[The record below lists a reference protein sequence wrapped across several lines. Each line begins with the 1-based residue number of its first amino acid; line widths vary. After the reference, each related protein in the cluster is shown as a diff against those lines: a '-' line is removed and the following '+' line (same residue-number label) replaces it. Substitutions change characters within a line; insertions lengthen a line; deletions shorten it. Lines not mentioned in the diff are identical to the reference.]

1 MNKCTANRVGS
12 RSCLWMLLTVLL
24 LTACKPSV
32 PDTYLQP
39 GEMADILFDCHL
51 AEAIVNQQP
60 TDDKL
65 APLAFKESIMR
76 KHGTTIAE
84 FDSSMVYYSRHASQL
99 HDVYVMLSDRLSDEA
114 MAQGTTAGEL
124 NKYGN
129 LSSSA
134 DTANVWNGD
143 RVLVMS
149 PYPSFNNY
157 SFELEADTA
166 FHKGDKLLLDFDTQ
180 FIYQDGVRDAIAVLV
195 VKFTN
200 DSIASQSIRMSS
212 SSRYHLQV
220 GGDSLQMKNI
230 RGYFMLNRK
239 STEESATTLKMLV
252 VSNISLVRMHN
263 KPAEPAAKTDE
274 SATKQD
280 GEKASGPADSAKV
293 SSGRPT
299 GIVPTDKKL
308 QKLP

>member
-1 MNKCTANRVGS
+1 MNRRLAHILRLRGGV
-12 RSCLWMLLTVLL
+12 WLL
-24 LTACKPSV
+24 LMACLLVACKPSV

-39 GEMADILFDCHL
+39 GEMVDILYDCHV
-51 AEAIVNQQP
+51 AEAIVNQGQS
-60 TDDKL
+60 DDKL

-76 KHGTTIAE
+76 KHGTTVAE
-84 FDSSMVYYSRHASQL
+84 FDSSMVYYSRHAREL
-99 HDVYVMLSDRLSDEA
+99 HDVYEKLADRLSDEA

-124 NKYGN
+124 NKYGTIA
-129 LSSSA
+129 SSA

-143 RVLVMS
+143 RVLVML

-157 SFELEADTA
+157 NFEIEADTA

-200 DSIASQSIRMSS
+200 DSIVSQSIRMSS

-220 GGDSLQMKNI
+220 GGDSLTMKNI

-239 STEESATTLKMLV
+239 QVESSATTLKMLV
-252 VSNISLVRMHN
+252 VSNISLVRMHD
-263 KPAEPAAKTDE
+263 KPSAP
-274 SATKQD
+274 ATKQD
-280 GEKASGPADSAKV
+280 AEKTGGKADSTKQDSV
-293 SSGRPT
+293 RPA

-308 QKLP
+308 QKLQ